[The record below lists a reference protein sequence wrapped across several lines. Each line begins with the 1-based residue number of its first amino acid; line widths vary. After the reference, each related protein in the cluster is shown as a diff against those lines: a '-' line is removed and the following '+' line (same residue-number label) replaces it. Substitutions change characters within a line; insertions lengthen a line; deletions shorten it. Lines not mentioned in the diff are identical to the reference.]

1 MNQTSFIYNVFR
13 GIAIVFGFS
22 SMFHNSEEHQILSDE
37 ESLASDWK
45 TVENDMRTSFDDFR
59 NSSHIHR

>member
-1 MNQTSFIYNVFR
+1 MKQTSFIYNLFR

-22 SMFHNSEEHQILSDE
+22 SMFSNSEEYKILSDS

-45 TVENDMRTSFDDFR
+45 TVENDMRTSFNDFR
-59 NSSHIHR
+59 NKYC

>member
-1 MNQTSFIYNVFR
+1 MKQTSFIYNLIR

-22 SMFHNSEEHQILSDE
+22 SMFSKSEEYKVLSDS

-45 TVENDMRTSFDDFR
+45 TVENDMRASFNDFR
-59 NSSHIHR
+59 NKYC